1 MKAFRL
7 SDEARAAVNAA
18 FDAATKTPGMTH
30 VEEVKALMA
39 KGMKICI
46 AQGHA
51 VWAFTPRMVAL
62 SLGTPYF
69 AALPA
74 ALDLAD
80 YVVVG
85 GEVVTIH

>member
-18 FDAATKTPGMTH
+18 FNEATKAPTMTH
-30 VEEVKALMA
+30 IEEVKALMA

-46 AQGHA
+46 AKDHA
-51 VWAFTPRMVAL
+51 VWAFTPRVIAL
-62 SLGTPYF
+62 SLGVPYC

-80 YVVVG
+80 YVAAG